1 MSLKIYEDDARKLN
15 KILFEEENINIKE
28 KFIIELIKK
37 YDLKQRLLLR
47 INYNKIFPLNNLITD
62 FNSKLSGQFSNL
74 VINLFM
80 SRIDLECLEFKKILE
95 GVNPN
100 INILLESLTIN
111 PFWFNQKIS
120 KRFFELYNKELKSE
134 IIKNF
139 HDFTK
144 DILITCLNT
153 KRNENEKPIDNEEIE
168 EKVKLLINT
177 LNNNPEE
184 IIKNNEIFINIIG
197 LPSAKELILISRKF
211 KEKKGEHLLKYLE
224 NQLNEKEYFVIKE
237 AIYNICNPSENYA
250 NKLKNT
256 IKGVEVNVEN
266 INRILVLRNEV
277 DIKEIKK
284 FYNKLNEKDFNDE
297 VSDIFNGSYKELVLY
312 LYNK

>member
-1 MSLKIYEDDARKLN
+1 MSLKIYEEEAIQLK
-15 KILFEEENINIKE
+15 KILFEEENIQLKE
-28 KFIIELIKK
+28 KFVIELIKK

-47 INYNKIFPLNNLITD
+47 INYNKLFPDNNLITD
-62 FNSKLSGQFSNL
+62 LSSKLCGQFANL

-111 PFWFNQKIS
+111 PFWLNQKIS

-139 HDFTK
+139 HDFIK
-144 DILITCLNT
+144 DVLITCLNT
-153 KRNENEKPIDNEEIE
+153 KRNENEKAIDNDEIE

-184 IIKNNEIFINIIG
+184 LITNNEIFINILG

-211 KEKKGEHLLKYLE
+211 KEKKGEHFLKYLE
-224 NQLNEKEYFVIKE
+224 NALNEKEYFVIKE
-237 AIYNICNPSENYA
+237 VIYNICHPSENYA
-250 NKLKNT
+250 NKLKNS
-256 IKGVEVNVEN
+256 IKGVEVNVDN
-266 INRILVLRNEV
+266 INRILVLRNEI

-284 FYNKLNEKDFNDE
+284 FYNKINEKDFSEEISN
-297 VSDIFNGSYKELVLY
+297 VFNGAYKELVLF
-312 LYNK
+312 LFNK

>member
-1 MSLKIYEDDARKLN
+1 MSLKIYEEEAIQLK
-15 KILFEEENINIKE
+15 KILFEEENIQLKE
-28 KFIIELIKK
+28 KFVIELIKK

-47 INYNKIFPLNNLITD
+47 INYNKLFPDNNLITD
-62 FNSKLSGQFSNL
+62 LSSKLCGQFANL

-111 PFWFNQKIS
+111 PFWLNQKIS

-139 HDFTK
+139 HDFIK
-144 DILITCLNT
+144 DVLITCLNT
-153 KRNENEKPIDNEEIE
+153 KRNENEKAIDNDEIE

-184 IIKNNEIFINIIG
+184 LITNNEIFINILG

-211 KEKKGEHLLKYLE
+211 KEKKGEHFLKYLE
-224 NQLNEKEYFVIKE
+224 SALNEKEYFVIKE
-237 AIYNICNPSENYA
+237 VIYNICHPSENYA
-250 NKLKNT
+250 NKLKNS
-256 IKGVEVNVEN
+256 IKGVEVNVDN
-266 INRILVLRNEV
+266 INRILVLRNEI

-284 FYNKLNEKDFNDE
+284 FYNKINEKDFSEEISN
-297 VSDIFNGSYKELVLY
+297 VFNGAYKELVLF

>member
-1 MSLKIYEDDARKLN
+1 MSLKIYEEEAIQLK
-15 KILFEEENINIKE
+15 KILFEEENIQLKE
-28 KFIIELIKK
+28 KFVIELIKK

-47 INYNKIFPLNNLITD
+47 INYNKLFPDNNLITD
-62 FNSKLSGQFSNL
+62 LSSKLCGQFANL

-111 PFWFNQKIS
+111 PFWLNQKIS
-120 KRFFELYNKELKSE
+120 KRFFELYNKELKTE

-139 HDFTK
+139 HDFIK
-144 DILITCLNT
+144 DVLITCLNT
-153 KRNENEKPIDNEEIE
+153 KRNENEKAIDNDEIE

-184 IIKNNEIFINIIG
+184 LITNNEIFINILG

-211 KEKKGEHLLKYLE
+211 KEKKGEHFLKYLE
-224 NQLNEKEYFVIKE
+224 NALNEKEYFVIKE
-237 AIYNICNPSENYA
+237 VIYNICHPSENYA
-250 NKLKNT
+250 NKLKNS
-256 IKGVEVNVEN
+256 IKGVEVNVDN
-266 INRILVLRNEV
+266 INRILVLRNEI

-284 FYNKLNEKDFNDE
+284 FYNKINEKDFSEE
-297 VSDIFNGSYKELVLY
+297 VSNVFNGAYKELVLF

>member
-1 MSLKIYEDDARKLN
+1 MSLKIYEEEAIQLK
-15 KILFEEENINIKE
+15 KILFEEENIQLKE
-28 KFIIELIKK
+28 KFVIELIKK

-47 INYNKIFPLNNLITD
+47 INYNKLFPENNLITD
-62 FNSKLSGQFSNL
+62 LSSKLCGQFANL

-111 PFWFNQKIS
+111 PFWLNQKIS

-139 HDFTK
+139 HDFIK
-144 DILITCLNT
+144 DVLITCLNT
-153 KRNENEKPIDNEEIE
+153 KRNENEKAIDNDEIE

-184 IIKNNEIFINIIG
+184 LITNNEIFINILG

-211 KEKKGEHLLKYLE
+211 KEKKGEHFLKYLE
-224 NQLNEKEYFVIKE
+224 NALNEKEYFVIKE
-237 AIYNICNPSENYA
+237 VIYNICHPSENYA
-250 NKLKNT
+250 NKLKNS
-256 IKGVEVNVEN
+256 IKGVEVNVDN
-266 INRILVLRNEV
+266 INRILVLRNEI

-284 FYNKLNEKDFNDE
+284 FYNKINEKDFSEEISN
-297 VSDIFNGSYKELVLY
+297 VFNGAYKELVLF

>member
-1 MSLKIYEDDARKLN
+1 MSLKIYEEEAIKL
-15 KILFEEENINIKE
+15 KKTLFEEENIHLKE
-28 KFIIELIKK
+28 KYIIELIKK

-47 INYNKIFPLNNLITD
+47 INYNKIFPDNNLIAD
-62 FNSKLSGQFSNL
+62 FSSKLTGQFANL

-95 GVNPN
+95 GVSTN

-139 HDFTK
+139 HDFIK
-144 DILITCLNT
+144 DVLITCLNT
-153 KRNENEKPIDNEEIE
+153 KRNENEKPIDNDEIE

-184 IIKNNEIFINIIG
+184 LISNNEIFINILG

-211 KEKKGEHLLKYLE
+211 KEKKGEHFLKFLE
-224 NQLNEKEYFVIKE
+224 NKLNEKEYFVVKE
-237 AIYNICNPSENYA
+237 VIYNICSPSENFA
-250 NKLKNT
+250 QKLKNS
-256 IKGVEVNVEN
+256 IKGVELNVES
-266 INRILVLRNEV
+266 INRILVLRNEI

-284 FYNKLNEKDFNDE
+284 FYNKINEKDFSEEISN
-297 VSDIFNGSYKELVLY
+297 VFNGAYKELVLF

>member
-1 MSLKIYEDDARKLN
+1 MSLKIYEEEAIQLK
-15 KILFEEENINIKE
+15 KILFEEENIQLKE
-28 KFIIELIKK
+28 KFVIELIKK

-47 INYNKIFPLNNLITD
+47 INYNKLFPDNNLITD
-62 FNSKLSGQFSNL
+62 LSCKLCGQFANL

-111 PFWFNQKIS
+111 PFWLNQKIS

-139 HDFTK
+139 HDFIK
-144 DILITCLNT
+144 DVLITCLNT
-153 KRNENEKPIDNEEIE
+153 KRNENEKAIDNDEIE

-184 IIKNNEIFINIIG
+184 LITNNEIFINILG

-211 KEKKGEHLLKYLE
+211 KEKKGEHFLKYLE
-224 NQLNEKEYFVIKE
+224 NALNEKEYFVIKE
-237 AIYNICNPSENYA
+237 VIYNICHPSENYA
-250 NKLKNT
+250 NKLKNS
-256 IKGVEVNVEN
+256 IKGVEVNVDN
-266 INRILVLRNEV
+266 INRILVLRNEI

-284 FYNKLNEKDFNDE
+284 FYNKINEKDFSEEISN
-297 VSDIFNGSYKELVLY
+297 VFNGAYKELVLF

>member
-1 MSLKIYEDDARKLN
+1 MSLKIYEEEAIQLK
-15 KILFEEENINIKE
+15 KILFEEENIQLKE
-28 KFIIELIKK
+28 KFVIELIKK

-47 INYNKIFPLNNLITD
+47 INYNKLFPDNNLITD
-62 FNSKLSGQFSNL
+62 LSSKLCGQFANL

-111 PFWFNQKIS
+111 PFWLNQKIS

-139 HDFTK
+139 HDFIK
-144 DILITCLNT
+144 DVLITCLNT
-153 KRNENEKPIDNEEIE
+153 KRNENEKAIDNDEIE

-184 IIKNNEIFINIIG
+184 LITNNEIFINILG

-211 KEKKGEHLLKYLE
+211 KEKKGEHFLKYLE
-224 NQLNEKEYFVIKE
+224 SALNEKEYFVIKE
-237 AIYNICNPSENYA
+237 VIYNICHPSENYA
-250 NKLKNT
+250 NKLKNS

-266 INRILVLRNEV
+266 INRILVLRNEI
-277 DIKEIKK
+277 DMKEIKK
-284 FYNKLNEKDFNDE
+284 FYNKINEKDFNE
-297 VSDIFNGSYKELVLY
+297 EISNVFNGAYKELVLF

>member
-1 MSLKIYEDDARKLN
+1 MSLKIYEEEAIKL
-15 KILFEEENINIKE
+15 KKTLFEEENIHLKE
-28 KFIIELIKK
+28 KYIIELIKK

-47 INYNKIFPLNNLITD
+47 INYNKIFPDNNLIAD
-62 FNSKLSGQFSNL
+62 FSSKLTGQFANL

-95 GVNPN
+95 GVSTN

-139 HDFTK
+139 HDFIK
-144 DILITCLNT
+144 DVLITCLNT
-153 KRNENEKPIDNEEIE
+153 KRNENEKPIDNDEIE

-184 IIKNNEIFINIIG
+184 LINNNEIFINILG

-211 KEKKGEHLLKYLE
+211 KEKKGEHFLKFLE
-224 NQLNEKEYFVIKE
+224 NKLNEKEYFVVKE
-237 AIYNICNPSENYA
+237 VIYNICSPSENFA
-250 NKLKNT
+250 QKLKNS
-256 IKGVEVNVEN
+256 IKGVELNVES
-266 INRILVLRNEV
+266 INRILVLRNEI

-284 FYNKLNEKDFNDE
+284 FYNKINEKDFSEEISN
-297 VSDIFNGSYKELVLY
+297 VFNGAYKELVLF